1 MAEDEE
7 VQVPFDIRCSD
18 QVFDIA
24 FHPTVNN
31 YIAAGCINGRV
42 EVWKHGIGIDSNCRI
57 MECNPHEASCRGLA
71 FDSTG
76 QFLYTISADK
86 HFRMLN
92 DSGKEAVKFHTGDD
106 KLNKMLMLDSNNL
119 VTGDDSGCVKLWD
132 LRADNSKSGTG
143 TMEWNI
149 HEDYISALCW
159 CPDKNQTLLSGS
171 GDGTMAAYDLRK
183 PSDKNVERS
192 DDQEAEITC
201 IETMK
206 HDKKVV
212 CGTQDGVMLI
222 FTWGMWAD
230 QSDRYPGHPET
241 VDCCVKIDERTMLTG
256 SSDGLI
262 RALHVHPNKLLGV
275 LGSHDDFPVEGM
287 KRSFDNTLLAS
298 FAHDPLIRFN
308 DISVFYEE
316 DEDQRD
322 GEAEGEASM
331 DQDEDDADPQ
341 AMDSASDD
349 DSDDDEDGSGGAGG
363 LPQLKTAAQSF
374 FSDL

>member
-7 VQVPFDIRCSD
+7 VPVPLDIRCSD

-24 FHPTVNN
+24 FHPTISN

-42 EVWKHGIGIDSNCRI
+42 EVWKHGIGVDANSRV

-86 HFRMLN
+86 QFRML
-92 DSGKEAVKFHTGDD
+92 DSIGKEAIKFHTGDD

-132 LRADNSKSGTG
+132 LRADNSKSSSGV
-143 TMEWNI
+143 MEWNT

-171 GDGTMAAYDLRK
+171 GDGSLAAYDLRK
-183 PSDKNVERS
+183 PNEKNVERS

-206 HDKKVV
+206 HGKKVV

-222 FTWGMWAD
+222 FSWGLWGD

-241 VDCCVKIDERTMLTG
+241 VDCCVKIDERTILTG

-262 RALHVHPNKLLGV
+262 RALQVHPNKLLGV

-287 KRSFDNTLLAS
+287 KRNYDNSLLAS

-308 DISVFYEE
+308 DISVFYEDEEKENGE
-316 DEDQRD
+316 DE
-322 GEAEGEASM
+322 EEGSDM
-331 DQDEDDADPQ
+331 DEDDERADPH
-341 AMDSASDD
+341 AMDSATD
-349 DSDDDEDGSGGAGG
+349 DSDDEDGGEGGYV
-363 LPQLKTAAQSF
+363 PQLKTAAQSF